1 MKKNS
6 SVTEIISEI
15 GSFLLIN
22 SSVTRHNTVLQGLQP
37 SVFIFWFP
45 WSREC
50 HEWFLITGRHTQ
62 HDTKTFIKSH
72 WDFIEKWCE
81 PNSGR
86 FYFDFCAWGVT
97 FFFKWCEIST
107 CINPAVLKINWS
119 RTYSVG
125 WLFFFLFCIALFT
138 DIPWLRKKESAC
150 ATGKKHVRMAGLFL
164 FSVNSYI
171 LTDIHRWVCMCVRAY
186 LCTHWHIWA

>member
-22 SSVTRHNTVLQGLQP
+22 SSVTRHNTVLQGLQQ
-37 SVFIFWFP
+37 SIFIFWFP

-62 HDTKTFIKSH
+62 HDTKTVIKSH

-86 FYFDFCAWGVT
+86 FYFGFCAWGVT
-97 FFFKWCEIST
+97 FFFFKWCEIST

-125 WLFFFLFCIALFT
+125 WLQYFFSFLHSFVHWHSLIEKKRKCMCN
-138 DIPWLRKKESAC
+138 RKKTCQNGRVVS
-150 ATGKKHVRMAGLFL
+150 V
-164 FSVNSYI
+164 FSEH
-171 LTDIHRWVCMCVRAY
+171 IHFNRYSEMSVRA
-186 LCTHWHIWA
+186 